1 MAIGVGEKAPAFRLP
16 DEKGREVTLLASP
29 GSKVLVF
36 YRGDW

>member
-1 MAIGVGEKAPAFRLP
+1 VAIGVSEKAPGFRLP
-16 DEKGREVTLLASP
+16 DENGREVTLPASP